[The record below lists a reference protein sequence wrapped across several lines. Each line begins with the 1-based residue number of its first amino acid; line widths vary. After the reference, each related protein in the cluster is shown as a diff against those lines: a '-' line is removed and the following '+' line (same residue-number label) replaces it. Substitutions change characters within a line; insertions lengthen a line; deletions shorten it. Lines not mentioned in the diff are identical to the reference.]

1 MILQILNN
9 DNDDKEGVLSAVSA
23 IFVPLVILQIVNF
36 DVDDREG
43 ELFAG
48 QGLSVNSGEGF
59 AGTLGHLDS
68 LRLSRGARRSE

>member
-1 MILQILNN
+1 MIMMIWKGCSLQGR
-9 DNDDKEGVLSAVSA
+9 EVFAVYA
-23 IFVPLVILQIVNF
+23 IFVQLVILQIVNF

-48 QGLSVNSGEGF
+48 QGSSVNSGEGF